1 MNNEIFVNILDK
13 DLLNIYVISK
23 NGKIKNINTSHI
35 YSQKETNG
43 YMKVKLMDKNG
54 KYKDKSVSRLVGL
67 TYLDIPQDFNKKN
80 YVINHKDGNKLNNH
94 FSNLEW
100 ITQKENINHA
110 YKNNL
115 VKLNNKSV
123 IQYDKDMNFIKRYN
137 SIQDAVLETGCD
149 RSSLIKVCKG
159 KQKTSLSFI
168 WRYEN
173 DCEIENKENDMK
185 DVINYPNYKIAKSGK
200 VYSLLTNKFLKP
212 ILNKNN
218 HLYVSL
224 CNENGKKNFYIHNLV
239 AEYFLGLKDNSQVIH
254 INRNKSD
261 NRVENLKIINSI
273 MSHKKLSSTN
283 Q

>member
-1 MNNEIFVNILDK
+1 MTDETYTPILDK

-43 YMKVKLMDKNG
+43 YMKVKLMNKDG
-54 KYKDKSVSRLVGL
+54 KYKDKTVSRLIGL
-67 TYLDIPQDFNKKN
+67 TYLDIPEDFDEKN

-100 ITQKENINHA
+100 ITQKENIHHA
-110 YKNNL
+110 YKNNY
-115 VKLNNKSV
+115 VKLNNKAV
-123 IQYDKDMNFIKRYN
+123 IQYDVNMNFIKRYN
-137 SIQDAVLETGCD
+137 SIKDAVLETGCD
-149 RSSLIKVCKG
+149 RASLIKVCKR

-168 WRYEN
+168 WKYEI
-173 DCEIENKENDMK
+173 DCDIENKEDDMI
-185 DVINYPNYKIAKSGK
+185 DIINFPNYKISKSGK
-200 VYSLLTNKFLKP
+200 VYSSLTNKFLKP

-254 INRNKSD
+254 INKDKKD